1 MIAKDKH
8 SRAMQSATSCAYLWL
23 SRSEQVQKNPAI
35 SGGAYKVYLI
45 KPNGFFPYCLGLPS
59 SMYENDIEVF
69 ELSPQELESF
79 DPLA

>member
-23 SRSEQVQKNPAI
+23 SRSRQAQKNPAI
-35 SGGAYKVYLI
+35 SGGACKMYLI
-45 KPNGFFPYCLGLPS
+45 KPNGLFPYCLGLAL